1 MGEDERGLDL
11 PCERASSATVACLQH
26 RLCQTL
32 PEQAQDKVHRR
43 RMSAHGREL
52 QSTACESS
60 RSHFLA
66 EGQRT
71 MIDLTADEGPD
82 RGVERTVAQTNY

>member
-1 MGEDERGLDL
+1 M
-11 PCERASSATVACLQH
+11 
-26 RLCQTL
+26 
-32 PEQAQDKVHRR
+32 
-43 RMSAHGREL
+43 
-52 QSTACESS
+52 ACESS